1 MRGNKDNALRVL
13 RHGWNAV
20 LEPVFALSLYLG
32 TAAFGGNQ

>member
-1 MRGNKDNALRVL
+1 VL